1 MTPTQRLVGRSSRC
15 AAAAGLLA
23 WVIAAQALV
32 QPPPGP
38 GLPAITDSPTT
49 ELEEVQVIATEPRYV
64 APTRRDSIG
73 RIWAP
78 VVING
83 RGPYRLVLDTGAS
96 HSGVT
101 EEVASSLGIP
111 LQGSHSV
118 LLRGVTGSMPVPTIH
133 VETLSVGDLEMDAT
147 MLPIVTDALGG
158 AEGVLGSEGLFD
170 KRIYIDFRHD
180 LIMISQSRNQ
190 RAGLRFFTVP
200 FQFSRGNL
208 LMVHGMIGDAACSV
222 IIDTGAQTSIG
233 NLALRRSVV
242 HRGPHFRSA
251 RAEIQGV
258 TDDVQR
264 GDFTDIPPIVLG
276 ELKLTNVQATF
287 GDMRIFEHWNLM
299 NEPTLLLGMDALGV
313 FDTLIIDY
321 RRHELQIRPWR

>member
-1 MTPTQRLVGRSSRC
+1 MTPTQRCGGLSFHCAVVAGLLL
-15 AAAAGLLA
+15 AAAAA
-23 WVIAAQALV
+23 RAVV

-38 GLPAITDSPTT
+38 ALPPVTESKSPDID
-49 ELEEVQVIATEPRYV
+49 EVQVIATEPRYV

-96 HSGVT
+96 HSGIT
-101 EEVASSLGIP
+101 EQVASSLGIS
-111 LQGSHSV
+111 LEGSRSV
-118 LLRGVTGSMPVPTIH
+118 LLRGVTGSMPVPSIH
-133 VETLSVGDLEMDAT
+133 VDTLSVGELEMDAT

-190 RAGLRFFTVP
+190 RAGIRFFTVP
-200 FQFSRGNL
+200 FEFSRGNL
-208 LMVHGMIGDAACSV
+208 LMVRGMIGEASCNV
-222 IIDTGAQTSIG
+222 IIDTGAQMSIG
-233 NLALRRSVV
+233 NLALRQALQ
-242 HRGPHFRSA
+242 HHGPHTRGA
-251 RAEIQGV
+251 RAEVQGV
-258 TDDVQR
+258 TDDIQR
-264 GDFTDIPPIVLG
+264 GDFIDIPPIVLG
-276 ELKLTNVQATF
+276 ELKITNAQATF
-287 GDMRIFEHWNLM
+287 GDMRIFEHWSLT

-313 FDTLIIDY
+313 FDILIIDY
-321 RRHELQIRPWR
+321 GRHELQIRPWR

>member
-1 MTPTQRLVGRSSRC
+1 MVAALLL
-15 AAAAGLLA
+15 AAAAA
-23 WVIAAQALV
+23 RAVV

-38 GLPAITDSPTT
+38 VSPGTAAVDPT
-49 ELEEVQVIATEPRYV
+49 HDVDEVQVIATEPRYV

-101 EEVASSLGIP
+101 EEVASSLGISLEGARP
-111 LQGSHSV
+111 V

-133 VETLSVGDLEMDAT
+133 VDTLSVGELEMEAT
-147 MLPIVTDALGG
+147 VLPIVTDALGG
-158 AEGVLGSEGLFD
+158 AEGVLGSEGLVD

-190 RAGLRFFTVP
+190 RAGFRFFTVP

-208 LMVHGMIGDAACSV
+208 LMVRATIGDIQCHI
-222 IIDTGAQTSIG
+222 IIDTGAQASIG
-233 NLALRRSVV
+233 NRSLRRALS
-242 HRGPHFRSA
+242 HRILYGV
-251 RAEIQGV
+251 RAEVQGV
-258 TDDVQR
+258 TDDIQR
-264 GDFTDIPPIVLG
+264 GDSVDIPDIVIG
-276 ELKLTNVQATF
+276 ELRITKAQALF
-287 GDMRIFEHWNLM
+287 GDMQIFEHWDLM
-299 NEPTLLLGMDALGV
+299 TEPTLLLGMDALGV

-321 RRHELQIRPWR
+321 HRHELQIRPWR